1 VSRKR
6 TDWEARGAFLVGKA
20 CQAGGRYA
28 DAVEAYRR
36 VIDHKRFADHLP
48 TLHNLAVCEIRCTHY
63 DDAVKTLDHLLDVID
78 KHWKH
83 DKKAGERRCSA
94 SYNRAL
100 ALQYRGDHADAVC
113 ETEWVLG
120 QLLAKPKAKPDRG
133 EARLEEPALM
143 MHAGLLLTLAP
154 PGTDVVERAA
164 RAVAA
169 RSEAIPSRSDL
180 ATAVAG
186 GRERPEQIEAYVRA
200 EAADDSRVY
209 YNLLC
214 FVAGLARRHPAERKA
229 LHKLA
234 FEDAGHAFH
243 ERKLVAWAKED
254 PTLEDL
260 RRDPAWPKLLAHYEP
275 TAAKPAAKPAA

>member
-154 PGTDVVERAA
+154 PGT
-164 RAVAA
+164 
-169 RSEAIPSRSDL
+169 
-180 ATAVAG
+180 G
-186 GRERPEQIEAYVRA
+186 
-200 EAADDSRVY
+200 
-209 YNLLC
+209 
-214 FVAGLARRHPAERKA
+214 VAGLARRHPAERKA

-234 FEDAGHAFH
+234 FEDAGRAFH

-260 RRDPAWPKLLAHYEP
+260 RKDPAWPKLLAHYEP